1 MQAYEGVPS
10 EPKERHPILRLGRRR
25 VHQELLQSIEQ
36 SRLQQEDLTRKLTR
50 LAEDM
55 GEQVDRLSG
64 AADAL
69 THPRS
74 AEPTAEEQLGRL
86 FLRLMHEGFFQRI
99 WFHKTLANHVTE
111 DTAEGVRLAAQ
122 TVLDAPRETPLPE
135 WAVRAFTRLAEDPLH
150 ARERPATDQS
160 SP

>member
-25 VHQELLQSIEQ
+25 VHQELLQPIEQ
-36 SRLQQEDLTRKLTR
+36 SRLQQKDLTRKLTK

-64 AADAL
+64 
-69 THPRS
+69 
-74 AEPTAEEQLGRL
+74 
-86 FLRLMHEGFFQRI
+86 
-99 WFHKTLANHVTE
+99 
-111 DTAEGVRLAAQ
+111 
-122 TVLDAPRETPLPE
+122 APRETPLPE

-150 ARERPATDQS
+150 TRERPATDQS
-160 SP
+160 SS